1 MNIDVAIKKINAAIH
16 KRKVLELV
24 YQTDE
29 SDLMYFAVAPVCIS
43 EHDGKLYLLSLDQSE
58 NAYAFEI
65 ARITVIDGFWA
76 TFSFSGGFNINF
88 FKDR

>member
-1 MNIDVAIKKINAAIH
+1 MNINIAIKKINTAIH
-16 KRKVLELV
+16 KRKVLELF
-24 YQTDE
+24 YQTD
-29 SDLMYFAVAPVCIS
+29 DGNRMYFTVAPVCL
-43 EHDGKLYLLSLDQSE
+43 HDYEGKLYLLSLDQSE